1 MKRVLSVPLEPE
13 IVITPDDI
21 VLAQVTWRQR
31 LNNYV
36 ERDLLDAVAVS
47 ES

>member
-1 MKRVLSVPLEPE
+1 MKRVLSVPLELE
-13 IVITPDDI
+13 IVVTPDDI
-21 VLAQVTWRQR
+21 VLAQVTWRQH

-36 ERDLLDAVAVS
+36 ERDLLDAVAEP